1 MKTTRKGMLLVI
13 SGPSGTGKGTLIKL
27 LMEQDPS
34 LVFSVSATT
43 RAPREGEIDGV
54 HYHFV
59 SDEKYDQL
67 VAEGAFVEYA
77 NVHGKR
83 YGTLRSEVYGRLE
96 KGENVVLD
104 IDVQGALNVI
114 ANEKE
119 KVSIFLL
126 PPSYKEL
133 RRRLEGRGTESAETV
148 EGRMAKAAR
157 EISRK
162 DRYEYIVVND
172 NFDEALSQVRAIISA
187 EKHKRTRF
195 NPDVP
200 QE

>member
-1 MKTTRKGMLLVI
+1 MDNRKGMLLVI
-13 SGPSGTGKGTLIKL
+13 SGPSGVGKGEMVKAI
-27 LMEQDPS
+27 MAEDDS

-43 RAPREGEIDGV
+43 RARRDYEQEGV
-54 HYHFV
+54 HYYFKTMEEYKRLV
-59 SDEKYDQL
+59 SED
-67 VAEGAFVEYA
+67 AFVEYA
-77 NVHGKR
+77 EVYGNH
-83 YGTLRSEVYGRLE
+83 YGTLKSEVYQRME
-96 KGENVVLD
+96 KGQNVVLD
-104 IDVQGALNVI
+104 IDSQGAMMVL
-114 ANEKE
+114 EKMPE
-119 KVSIFLL
+119 CVSIFLL

-187 EKHKRTRF
+187 EKHKRIRF